1 MQKNSCGIFTI
12 SLDFELYWGM
22 KDVVSLRDYAC
33 EIGGTKESID
43 RMLLLFDKYNI
54 HVTWA
59 SVGFLFLQ
67 NRDILI
73 QNYPDILP
81 QYENDELN
89 LYSYIEEN
97 RELIHD
103 AHFAPNIIKKIANS
117 KNQEVATHTFS
128 HYYCLEKG
136 QTKEAFYADLEK
148 AKKVAFK
155 FNVDIKSLVFPRN
168 QYNEQYLEILKKS
181 DITSYRGNEQGWMYE
196 ASDEK
201 AKKSLL
207 KRALRILDSYI
218 NLSGFHTYNL
228 DDIGESKP
236 YNIPASRFLR
246 PYSFKLSIFD
256 RLKLRRIKKAM
267 THAAKTDTLYHLW
280 WHPHN
285 FGNNREKNIAFLTK
299 ILEHYNSL
307 EKEYGMK
314 SMNMSEISEVLAK
327 EKKEVIKSDYPEI
340 QNIILEDRAEKQGFL
355 KKISSVL
362 SFKNIKNFLS
372 TNKIIIIAFLFMLFL
387 DIAISSYKSYFQE
400 LPIFFFWEIK
410 EQVREI
416 LYFVNFIIQI
426 LLFSLLIT
434 SKNRILRWVS
444 SGVLFLTLSIFLTY
458 YFINGYGFST
468 NEAMVAISDFDF
480 AREAFN
486 NFSGA
491 IYKGVG
497 LSALFVGAILFIA
510 RNTYNKI
517 KPLKLLLLV
526 VVLIILY
533 IVKGTYSA
541 SDRLFFIPFKVVMNF
556 NNAYQAPMY
565 LGEKSKIIREV
576 GKSSVDKIVYIVDE
590 SIVATKLS
598 LNGYQEDTTPFL
610 NSIGENIFNYGIA
623 SSGANCSNTSNTILR
638 SGICADMFPDE
649 NQSTLK
655 NPNIWAY
662 AKKAGYFTVFIDAQ
676 NEQTKPQN
684 YMSKYDFST
693 IDRYIQIEKE
703 YNSPRFMN
711 DFDVIKS
718 LKKELNAH
726 KKIFVYINKLGAHF
740 PYEETYPQDKK
751 VFTPTLDIGEAPTLD
766 TKDKMLHSYYNA
778 LRWSVNDWWREVYR
792 VFNKL
797 NVLFIYTSDHGQNL
811 FDNDNKQTHCSAL
824 PTTTEAN
831 VPLFFVA
838 FGDVKNIISNY
849 TKENLVTNK
858 NHISHF
864 NIFPTILFLEG
875 YKLSKNEKSLFNNLG
890 NQKRFFYSGD
900 IWGRIDY
907 QKNIF

>member
-1 MQKNSCGIFTI
+1 MQKNGCGIFTI

-33 EIGGTKESID
+33 EIGGTTESID
-43 RMLLLFDKYNI
+43 RMLLLFDRYNI
-54 HVTWA
+54 HASWA
-59 SVGFLFLQ
+59 SVGFLFFK
-67 NRDILI
+67 NRDVLI
-73 QNYPDILP
+73 KNYPDILP
-81 QYENDELN
+81 QYENNEFN

-97 RELIHD
+97 KELLIE
-103 AHFAPNIIKKIANS
+103 AHFAPTTIEKIANS

-136 QTKEAFYADLEK
+136 QTLETFYADLEK
-148 AKKVAFK
+148 AKEIALRL
-155 FNVDIKSLVFPRN
+155 NIDIKSLVFPRN
-168 QYNEQYLEILKKS
+168 QYNSQYLKVLKKS
-181 DITSYRGNEQGWMYE
+181 GITSYRGNEKGWIYE

-218 NLSGFHTYNL
+218 NLSGFHTYSL
-228 DDIGESKP
+228 DKIRESKP

-246 PYSFKLSIFD
+246 PYSFALSLFD

-285 FGNNREKNIAFLTK
+285 FGNNREKNIAFLSK
-299 ILEHYNSL
+299 ILEHYKFLN
-307 EKEYGMK
+307 KKYNMK
-314 SMNMSEISEVLAK
+314 SMNMGEVSNLLDQDK
-327 EKKEVIKSDYPEI
+327 VIVESDDYPEI
-340 QNIILEDRAEKQGFL
+340 QNIILEKKDKKKSFF

-362 SFKNIKNFLS
+362 SFKSLKKTLNIDK
-372 TNKIIIIAFLFMLFL
+372 KIIMLSLFL
-387 DIAISSYKSYFQE
+387 LFVDVLISSYNSYFKE
-400 LPIFFFWEIK
+400 LQIFFFWELK
-410 EQVREI
+410 EQIREV
-416 LYFVNFIIQI
+416 LYFINFIVQI
-426 LLFSLLIT
+426 ALFSLLLT
-434 SKNRILRWVS
+434 SKNRLIRWLF
-444 SGVLFLTLSIFLTY
+444 SGILFLTFSIFLTY

-468 NEAMVAISDFDF
+468 NEAMVALSDFDF
-480 AREAFN
+480 AGEAFN

-497 LSALFVGAILFIA
+497 LAILLIVATFFII
-510 RNTYNKI
+510 RKTYNKI
-517 KPLKLLLLV
+517 SPVKLLIPL
-526 VVLIILY
+526 VVLIGLY
-533 IVKGTYSA
+533 IAKGTYSA
-541 SDRLFFIPFKVVMNF
+541 ADRLFFIPFKVIMNF
-556 NNAYQAPMY
+556 NNAYQAPIY
-565 LGEKSKIIREV
+565 IDEKAKVAREV
-576 GKSSVDKIVYIVDE
+576 DRSKVDKIVYVVDE
-590 SIVATKLS
+590 SIVANKLS
-598 LNGYQEDTTPFL
+598 LNGYKENTTPFL
-610 NSIGENIFNYGIA
+610 NSMSKNIFNYGIA

-638 SGICADMFPDE
+638 SGIGSNAFPDE

-684 YMSKYDFST
+684 YMSKYDFLT
-693 IDRYIQIEKE
+693 IDKYIQIEKE
-703 YNSPRFMN
+703 YNSKRFMN
-711 DFDVIKS
+711 DFDVIDA
-718 LKKELNAH
+718 LKKELNSH

-751 VFTPTLDIGEAPTLD
+751 VFIPTLDLGEAPTLD
-766 TKDKMLHSYYNA
+766 TKDEMLNSYYNA
-778 LRWSVNDWWREVYR
+778 IRWSVNDWWKEVYNQ
-792 VFNKL
+792 FNMS

-811 FDNDNKQTHCSAL
+811 FDSDNKQTHCSAL

-838 FGDVKNIISNY
+838 FGDSKKIISKYAKKSLSLNID
-849 TKENLVTNK
+849 
-858 NHISHF
+858 HASHF

-875 YKLSKNEKSLFNNLG
+875 YKLNKNEKSLFEDLS
-890 NQKRFFYSGD
+890 NQSRFFYSGD

-907 QKNIF
+907 KKNIF